1 MPQTIFE
8 RALEFVTD
16 GTTVGLGS
24 GRAANRFTELLGE
37 KVRGGMN
44 VRGVATSAAT
54 AEVARKA
61 GVPLVDLAAGM
72 PLAIVVDGADEVDPQ
87 LNLIKG
93 YGRALVREKIVA
105 AAARQM
111 IILVGR
117 EKLVPQLGTRGKL
130 PIEVV
135 PFAVPLVLERLRILG
150 GTPTLAL
157 ADGKPLLTDN
167 GNHVIDCAVRLIADA
182 AALERSICA
191 IPGVVDTGLFL
202 GIAGTVLVG
211 DSDSFVLGEE
221 IKRADTIPA
230 GGDG

>member
-8 RALEFVTD
+8 RAIEFVAD
-16 GTTVGLGS
+16 GTAVGLGS

-44 VRGVATSAAT
+44 VRGVATSEAT

-61 GVPLVDLAAGM
+61 GVPLVDLADGM
-72 PLAIVVDGADEVDPQ
+72 PLALVVDGADEVDPQ

-105 AAARQM
+105 AASLRTV
-111 IILVGR
+111 ILVGR
-117 EKLVPQLGTRGKL
+117 EKLVPQLGSRGKL

-150 GTPTLAL
+150 GTPALAL
-157 ADGKPLLTDN
+157 ADGKPLVTDN
-167 GNHVIDCAVRLIADA
+167 GNHVIDCAVKLIANP
-182 AALERSICA
+182 AALERSIRA

-202 GIAGTVLVG
+202 GIATTVLVG

-221 IKRADTIPA
+221 LTRATAAPEA
-230 GGDG
+230 GR